1 MTKMSRQ
8 DNAELDHADN
18 DDEDNDEYDQYK
30 LFNSNDD
37 FDKNDGI

>member
-37 FDKNDGI
+37 FDKKDGI